1 MSTSES
7 KLAETYQEKTDIE
20 HILDAPDTYVG
31 SVEKDNVNGWIL
43 DEENNMKHSS
53 YEWIG
58 ALYKIFDE
66 GIVNCRDHFVR
77 LMQKLLNKEKNV
89 IPVRNIEITV
99 DRETG
104 VITMM
109 NDGNGVDVAKHPE
122 NNLWIP
128 EMIFGHLRTST
139 NYKKDEKKIVGG
151 KNGFGF
157 KLVLIYSKW
166 GEIET
171 VDHIRKKKY
180 KQRFEN
186 NLTDIHPPTVRKS
199 TAKPYTKVSWLPD
212 YERFGIEKITDDMFN
227 LFKKRTYD
235 IGVVTDKSVR
245 VKFNGVAVPNKSFEQ
260 YVDAYIGTKSETSQA

>member
-1 MSTSES
+1 MSTSS
-7 KLAETYQEKTDIE
+7 KDLADIYQEKTDIE
-20 HILDAPDTYVG
+20 HILDAPDTYIG
-31 SVEKDNVNGWIL
+31 SVDSDRVGNWTIN
-43 DEENNMKHSS
+43 EENDMVFKN

-58 ALYKIFDE
+58 GLYKCFDE
-66 GIVNCRDHFVR
+66 GIVNCRDHVVR
-77 LMQKLLNKEKNV
+77 LMQKILKKEKNI

-109 NDGNGVDVAKHPE
+109 NDGNGVDVAIHPE
-122 NNLWIP
+122 NKLWIP
-128 EMIFGHLRTST
+128 EMVFGHLRTST

-180 KQRFEN
+180 VQRFED
-186 NLTDIHPPTVRKS
+186 NLNVIR
-199 TAKPYTKVSWLPD
+199 A
-212 YERFGIEKITDDMFN
+212 N
-227 LFKKRTYD
+227 L
-235 IGVVTDKSVR
+235 
-245 VKFNGVAVPNKSFEQ
+245 
-260 YVDAYIGTKSETSQA
+260 